1 MGVTSRMSGTPTV
14 RDSVTDKL
22 YREERNFRADKLV
35 EKWARIPEVGKNIK
49 NLQESDARN
58 LAIHL
63 ENQAR
68 FMSRLTETQ
77 MSQGFQ
83 GLSPE
88 NMLRLVRL
96 AYPNTIRNKLFT
108 EFAMESAKDSIKYIR
123 PVYTNTQW
131 GKDMNDRTFGVGGLD
146 SAVDAA
152 DPWNVNGQ
160 AELERGLSQGYV

>member
-1 MGVTSRMSGTPTV
+1 MGVTSRMAGAPTV
-14 RDSVTDKL
+14 RDNVTDKL

-96 AYPNTIRNKLFT
+96 AYPNTIRNKIFT
-108 EFAMESAKDSIKYIR
+108 ELNRLSI
-123 PVYTNTQW
+123 
-131 GKDMNDRTFGVGGLD
+131 
-146 SAVDAA
+146 AA
-152 DPWNVNGQ
+152 
-160 AELERGLSQGYV
+160 

>member
-1 MGVTSRMSGTPTV
+1 MNGSPTV
-14 RDSVTDKL
+14 RDTVTDKL

-58 LAIHL
+58 LAVHL

-108 EFAMESAKDSIKYIR
+108 ELNQLS
-123 PVYTNTQW
+123 V
-131 GKDMNDRTFGVGGLD
+131 
-146 SAVDAA
+146 AA
-152 DPWNVNGQ
+152 
-160 AELERGLSQGYV
+160 